1 MAQVRITGAKKIRLI
16 IAVMLLLLTFSCA
29 LISCFWTPY
38 SLSDT
43 TGGRLEGSSAAHI
56 FGTDRLG
63 RDNLSFVMV
72 GTRIAWI
79 VGICATLI
87 AALIGIT
94 LGILAAWAPP
104 WADNTASSIL
114 DILIAFP
121 TLLLAMLIGAAQ
133 GRSTVTA
140 ILSIGIASSAI
151 IARLTRI
158 LCKQVMSKWYF
169 IAAKTSGTKNTSIT
183 FIHILPN
190 ILPTL
195 AINIAVIFGGAILA
209 EAGLSYLGLGVPP
222 PNASLGRLLQEA
234 QSTVITSPLGAIIP
248 GLVIIAIVLGVNLLA
263 DSLRDMLDSGG
274 GGLSQ

>member
-1 MAQVRITGAKKIRLI
+1 MKRAKKVRLV
-16 IAVMLLLLTFSCA
+16 IAIVLLTVTFAAA
-29 LISCFWTPY
+29 LVSLFWTPY

-43 TGGRLEGSSAAHI
+43 SGGRLEGASSAHL

-63 RDNLSFVMV
+63 RDVLSFVMV
-72 GTRIAWI
+72 GTRIAWT
-79 VGICATLI
+79 VGICSALL
-87 AALIGIT
+87 AAVIGIT
-94 LGILAAWAPP
+94 VGVLAAWCPA
-104 WADNTASSIL
+104 WADNTASSVL

-133 GRSTVTA
+133 GRSTATA

-158 LCKQVMSKWYF
+158 LSKQVMSKWFF
-169 IAAKTSGTKNTSIT
+169 IAAKTSGTGNAAIT
-183 FIHILPN
+183 FKHILPN
-190 ILPTL
+190 IFPTL
-195 AINIAVIFGGAILA
+195 SVNIAVMFGGAILA

-234 QSTVITSPLGAIIP
+234 QSTVITSPLGAVIP

-263 DSLRDMLDSGG
+263 DGLRDALDSGG